1 MLKRRKNQ
9 RSTTGSEVR
18 DILNDYVI
26 ERFFKLLAVQEIF
39 HLRSVY
45 PQPYAHEVAHAA
57 K

>member
-1 MLKRRKNQ
+1 M
-9 RSTTGSEVR
+9 R